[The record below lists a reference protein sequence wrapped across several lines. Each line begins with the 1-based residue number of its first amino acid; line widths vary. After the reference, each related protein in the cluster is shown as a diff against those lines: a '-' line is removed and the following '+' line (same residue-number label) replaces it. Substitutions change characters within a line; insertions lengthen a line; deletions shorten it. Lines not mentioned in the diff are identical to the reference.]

1 MSNYDILT
9 LQSETAKRH
18 IEFAIKTE
26 FKIVFIHGVG
36 EGAQSRVRFLL
47 GRYDNIDFRK
57 VIIKNM
63 VRVPPRSS
71 LNKTVNKSL
80 IVLKIPFVI
89 TNGTF
94 YVYFRK

>member
-26 FKIVFIHGVG
+26 FKNCFIHGGRGVLKA
-36 EGAQSRVRFLL
+36 ELDFLL

-57 VIIKNM
+57 VIIKIWSGCH
-63 VRVPPRSS
+63 RG
-71 LNKTVNKSL
+71 LH
-80 IVLKIPFVI
+80 
-89 TNGTF
+89 
-94 YVYFRK
+94 